1 MDGRT
6 LVQAANDGDTAVV
19 EALLATDIDIDAEI
33 ETGETALFRAAAS
46 GHLDGAGVNA
56 RRQDGLTPLIGAA
69 FFGHLEI
76 VQALLDHGADWRTQ
90 DRLGMN
96 ALAWAAAR
104 DHTEIVELL
113 KRLTVSETASQRMA
127 DGAEPVARAAEEDRS
142 PESITE
148 SCPDRVVTLQLAAE
162 EDRSPESMSAGAMEL
177 FAGELA
183 GPAPQR
189 SAARFARLRPGWRKL
204 TETAAGWLQTS
215 LPENEVRL
223 WIITSLAAVIIILC
237 SALAYTLTRRLLQP
251 ARDSASLALAPPVA
265 SGMSLA
271 AGGAANLPA
280 AKDAPAVQ
288 PDEGIGESAL
298 RAAGVAPGSDGESA
312 GDTGEEEEAARAR
325 TLESPARE
333 KSAVSRTRRPRIAD
347 GCGPGQANC
356 GPARRASRCQAAP
369 EVRAHPGRNRVR
381 N

>member
-1 MDGRT
+1 
-6 LVQAANDGDTAVV
+6 
-19 EALLATDIDIDAEI
+19 
-33 ETGETALFRAAAS
+33 
-46 GHLDGAGVNA
+46 
-56 RRQDGLTPLIGAA
+56 
-69 FFGHLEI
+69 
-76 VQALLDHGADWRTQ
+76 
-90 DRLGMN
+90 MN

-333 KSAVSRTRRPRIAD
+333 DAAGERRFAGKRTERGLAYSAAPDSRRMRPRT
-347 GCGPGQANC
+347 GELRP
-356 GPARRASRCQAAP
+356 RASRVALPGSAGGARASRPKQGKKLIRWFAAP
-369 EVRAHPGRNRVR
+369 PKFVYQTSKRFAGKTFNLRKRN
-381 N
+381 